1 MENETLIDYSFGTRW
16 KKYKNEIENRTNYF
30 IHILIF
36 LEHNWIWNIVKKM
49 ENETKWP
56 SLENHFQIKS
66 KNNNKFALTGR
77 HASSKSAAC
86 LCINENDYWQQ
97 ELRI

>member
-1 MENETLIDYSFGTRW
+1 
-16 KKYKNEIENRTNYF
+16 
-30 IHILIF
+30 
-36 LEHNWIWNIVKKM
+36 M

-56 SLENHFQIKS
+56 SLENHFQIET